1 MGYICVQMTQKKVTS
16 NNDQIDVIRCE
27 INRLCHVGFVF
38 AM

>member
-16 NNDQIDVIRCE
+16 NNDQIDVIRCK
-27 INRLCHVGFVF
+27 INRLCHVSFVF